1 MPEKMKGLGDRVSE
15 MRGKDKVSK
24 HQVVKTARK
33 QVIKKMFVVYLQEK
47 NAAAL
52 KAFAFQEN
60 KKLSHIIDELVEA
73 HITPQVKKELLN
85 I

>member
-24 HQVVKTARK
+24 QQGIKTARK

-52 KAFAFQEN
+52 KAYAFQAD
-60 KKLSHIIDELVEA
+60 KKLSHIIDELVED
-73 HITPQVKKELLN
+73 HITPKVKKELLN

>member
-1 MPEKMKGLGDRVSE
+1 MKGLGNRVSE
-15 MRGKDKVSK
+15 MRGKG
-24 HQVVKTARK
+24 KTANNQNSKQSRQ
-33 QVIKKMFVVYLQEK
+33 QVIKKMFVIYLQEK

-52 KAFAFQEN
+52 RAYAFQED
-60 KKLSHIIDELVEA
+60 KKLSHIIDELVEE